1 MTNETLIVQIKQHEL
16 NYKAK
21 AKKHPKGSYLWKFHN
36 RHASTMKRIRKTLE
50 KSKEEVE

>member
-1 MTNETLIVQIKQHEL
+1 MNDTLIAQVKQHEL

-21 AKKHPKGSYLWKFHN
+21 ARKHPKGSYLRKFHN
-36 RHASTMKRIRKTLE
+36 RHASTMKRIRKALE